1 MNIALFSFF
10 SGVGLLDIGFQ
21 DEGFRIVLVNE
32 LYQPFL
38 KAYEF
43 TRKRLKIQEPA
54 YGYDGSNIVDFLQGE
69 KKQRLVQY
77 IKEVR
82 GKGNIVGF
90 IGGPPCPDFSVGG
103 KNRGIDGENGILS
116 QTYSD
121 LIRLFKPDF
130 FFFENVKGLW
140 ATNRHKLFYSELKKS
155 IQFSGYLTTEKL
167 VNSIEYCVPQDRQRI
182 FFFGITY
189 ALSKDIGLEIN
200 TDNYDTIPEELFNWE
215 KHAQYPGR
223 KAFQFPWPERN
234 RFENLSERPAPTNV
248 PLELTVEHWFRKNDV
263 TNHPNSEHYFKP
275 RAALARFL
283 SIDEGD
289 TNRKSFKRLHRWRYS
304 PTAAYGHNEVHLHP
318 YKPRRLSVA
327 EALAIQSLPRQ
338 FELPSDM
345 TLTNMFQ
352 SVGNGVP
359 FLASKVAARSI
370 KEFLLYRTSDAD
382 ISGKGNVIA
391 ESTDHRPQIIH
402 NLPTSS

>member
-10 SGVGLLDIGFQ
+10 AGVGLLDLGFQ
-21 DEGFRIVLVNE
+21 DEGFKIVLVNE
-32 LYQPFL
+32 VYQPFL
-38 KAYEF
+38 EAYAF
-43 TRKRLKIQEPA
+43 TRKRLDIEDPD
-54 YGYDGSNIVDFLQGE
+54 YGYDGSNVVDFLEGK
-69 KKQRLVQY
+69 KKQALSEYLRE
-77 IKEVR
+77 IR
-82 GKGNIVGF
+82 RKGDIVGF

-116 QTYSD
+116 QTYFD
-121 LIRLFKPDF
+121 LIRVFKPDF

-140 ATNRHKLFYSELKKS
+140 ATRRHKLFYSEIKKS
-155 IQFSGYLTTEKL
+155 IQFSGYITTEKL

-182 FFFGITY
+182 FLFGITHG
-189 ALSKDIGLEIN
+189 LSKDIGMEIS
-200 TDNYDTIPEELFNWE
+200 TYNYDTIPEDLFNWA
-215 KHAQYPGR
+215 KHARYPGP
-223 KAFQFPWPERN
+223 KAFQFQWPERD
-234 RFENLSERPAPTNV
+234 RFENSSELPAPMNV

-283 SIDEGD
+283 SIEEGD
-289 TNRKSFKRLHRWRYS
+289 TKRKSFKRLHRWRYS

-327 EALAIQSLPRQ
+327 EALAIQSLPQQ
-338 FELPSDM
+338 FELPAGM

-359 FLASKVAARSI
+359 FLASKMVARSI
-370 KEFLLYRTSDAD
+370 KEFLLSKPSDSNVLGKEN
-382 ISGKGNVIA
+382 ISE
-391 ESTDHRPQIIH
+391 ESTDHHSQITN
-402 NLPTSS
+402 NLQIRN